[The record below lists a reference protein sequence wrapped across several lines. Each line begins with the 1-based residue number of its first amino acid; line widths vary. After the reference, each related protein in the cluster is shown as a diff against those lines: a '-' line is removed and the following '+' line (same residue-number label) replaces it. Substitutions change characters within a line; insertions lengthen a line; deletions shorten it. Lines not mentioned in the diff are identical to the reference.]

1 MFHDLVAGA
10 RSYRRFDE
18 SKKMTAKELE
28 DLVEL
33 GRLTPSGG
41 NKQYIKYA
49 VSADEKTNE
58 KIYGNLAW
66 AGYLSDWDGPEKGE
80 RPTGYILI
88 LRDLELQ
95 KNLTVDEGIAAQTIF
110 LGARDMGYGGCMLMN
125 IKRAE
130 LMEIFGLDPERF
142 AISMV
147 IALGV
152 PAEDVRIVPVK
163 EGDIKYYR
171 DKNQVHYV
179 PKRSLEEVLV
189 KVYG

>member
-18 SKKMTAKELE
+18 SKKMTKKELE
-28 DLVEL
+28 ELVEL

-41 NKQYIKYA
+41 NQQYIKYA
-49 VSADEKTNE
+49 VSADERTNAR
-58 KIYGNLAW
+58 IYENLAW
-66 AGYLSDWDGPEKGE
+66 AGYLSDWDGPEEGE

-88 LRDLELQ
+88 LRDLKLQ
-95 KNLTVDEGIAAQTIF
+95 KNLTVDEGIVAQTIF
-110 LGARDMGYGGCMLMN
+110 LGAREMGYGGCMLMN
-125 IKRAE
+125 IRRTE
-130 LMEIFGLDPERF
+130 LMDIFGLDPQQY

-152 PAEDVRIVPVK
+152 PVEQVQIVPVTD
-163 EGDIKYYR
+163 GNIRYYR
-171 DKNQVHYV
+171 DENQVHYV

-189 KVYG
+189 KEF